1 MPTHTYMHTHVCVCD
16 LLYLLEDNYNYLIFP
31 TPHHIQPRVASS
43 DSDSDG
49 SDHIYDIPP
58 NREDVLN
65 KLITEGVS
73 GHTNKINKV
82 TNSWRDL
89 CLCTALYESSK

>member
-1 MPTHTYMHTHVCVCD
+1 MGLSTRMYPHMYMHVYIHDMCMWD
-16 LLYLLEDNYNYLIFP
+16 LLLFTGRSLSHFDIYL

-73 GHTNKINKV
+73 G
-82 TNSWRDL
+82 
-89 CLCTALYESSK
+89 